1 MKRYTMFLDLKSQY
15 WENDYSTQSNWQI
28 QCNPYQ
34 ITNGI
39 FHRIRTKHFIICME
53 TQKTLTSQS
62 NLEKEKQSW
71 RINLPD
77 FRRYYKTTVIKS
89 VGHLHKNRNIN
100 QWNKKESPEINPHT
114 YGHLFFDTG
123 GKNIQWREKTASLV
137 SGAGKSRQLCIKEWN

>member
-1 MKRYTMFLDLKSQY
+1 
-15 WENDYSTQSNWQI
+15 
-28 QCNPYQ
+28 
-34 ITNGI
+34 
-39 FHRIRTKHFIICME
+39 ME

-89 VGHLHKNRNIN
+89 VWHLHKNRNIN

-114 YGHLFFDTG
+114 YGHLFFDKR
-123 GKNIQWREKTASLV
+123 GKNIQWRERTASLV
-137 SGAGKSRQLCIKEWN
+137 SGAGKSRQLCIKE